1 MRKLFTYLA
10 LFLLCFSARAQEAM
24 TDSLFLSAVAAYSE
38 EKVVQARQLF
48 EQLYVLDPED
58 TSRPLS
64 RRIPPTP
71 GTSSRSRPSMIC
83 GTTRSA
89 PANTSRS

>member
-10 LFLLCFSARAQEAM
+10 LSLLCFSARAQVAV

-58 TSRPLS
+58 D
-64 RRIPPTP
+64 
-71 GTSSRSRPSMIC
+71 
-83 GTTRSA
+83 A
-89 PANTSRS
+89 VN